1 MGFEYGEIKIMQR
14 QLADLRRA
22 THEAGMKVAKRIAL
36 LAIRKVKK
44 MSPVDTGDLRQ
55 NWKFDVVK
63 KGDTYTI
70 FIFNDLEYAGFVENG
85 HRIVAAPKEM
95 SWKEVTAA
103 GKTVGWVEGRFMLKL
118 TMAEMERIAPRM
130 WKNEVEKEMRRIFG
144 N

>member
-14 QLADLRRA
+14 QIADLRRA

-44 MSPVDTGDLRQ
+44 MSPVKTGDLRQ
-55 NWKFDVVK
+55 NWKSNVVK

-70 FIFNDLEYAGFVENG
+70 FIFNDLEYAGFVEDG
-85 HRIVAAPKEM
+85 HRIVI
-95 SWKEVTAA
+95 A
-103 GKTVGWVEGRFMLKL
+103 GQTVGWVEGRFMLKL
-118 TMAEMERIAPRM
+118 TMNEMKRIAPNM
-130 WKNEVEKEMRRIFG
+130 WEKEVEKEMRRIFG